1 MIKPGNPCIKLKPE
15 YERINKGISLPK
27 LVDLECKDIIVL
39 KYTKYKYIKLI

>member
-27 LVDLECKDIIVL
+27 LVDLECKDIIN
-39 KYTKYKYIKLI
+39 KFRADADKT